1 MKLNRKAY
9 SFALEQI
16 RKGNWKQSQD
26 WEPPTPEQE
35 NRYIEENGIE
45 KYALWHLGIREDTNP
60 ETKQH
65 YAYPFTDDFKKVNRK
80 GLIAIRQ
87 RAGQQGHDDIFNAA
101 GRLLEEID
109 GDEEKKIVAY
119 RNKELEEGEEVYTF
133 VVTKE
138 VEDRVGDVV
147 VVSGGRFENYL
158 KNPIV
163 LFNHQKDALPIGK
176 AESIYIKGDML
187 VANIRFSNDFF
198 AQRVKNLVDEG
209 ILNATSIGFIPLKQ
223 EPKPNG
229 GVKILEW
236 ELLEISIV
244 NIPANP
250 YALLQKYLLEG
261 SIWKNEIVYNT
272 PNQKL
277 LGEVV
282 LEKIREIKQKLK

>member
-16 RKGNWKQSQD
+16 RKGNWKQSQE
-26 WEPPTPEQE
+26 WEPPTPEEE

-45 KYALWHLGIREDTNP
+45 KYGLWHLGIREDTDP

-65 YAYPFTDDFKKVNRK
+65 YAYPFTSDFKKVDRK

-87 RAGQQGHDDIFNAA
+87 RAGQQGHDDIFDAA

-109 GDEEKKIVAY
+109 KGEEKKILAY
-119 RNKELEEGEEVYTF
+119 RSKELEEGEEIYTF

-147 VVSGGRFENYL
+147 VISGGRFENYL

-163 LFNHQKDALPIGK
+163 LFNHQKDTLPIGR

-187 VANIRFSNDFF
+187 IANIRFSSDFF
-198 AQRVKNLVDEG
+198 AQRVRNLVDEG

-229 GVKILEW
+229 GIKILEW

-250 YALLQKYLLEG
+250 YALLQKYLENG
-261 SIWKNEIVYNT
+261 IVYNYEK
-272 PNQKL
+272 PKL

-282 LEKIREIKQKLK
+282 LEKIKEIKQKLRR